1 MDEFQNAPPIS
12 SFSGG
17 GAMGELMRSLDWNR
31 TPLGPVE
38 RWPQSLRTSVSI
50 CLSSRFPILIW
61 WGPDLVKL
69 YNDAYREILR
79 AKHPA
84 AMGARGRDVWPE
96 IWHIIGPMLASV
108 IERGEA
114 TWSENI
120 MLPLERKGFAEECYF
135 TFSYSPIRDESGSVG
150 GVFTAV
156 TETTQQVLSERRLRT
171 LRDLGALSAR
181 AQSEAEASREL
192 VEILAL
198 NKADVPDC
206 ALLGLDAARTA
217 FDPARSFGLPAGP
230 ADGLLQAVKASLEGV
245 DTGVTRNP
253 WGDGSDGEWAL
264 VLPLPAPGQDSALVI
279 ALSPMLPLDEA
290 YRGFLRTVGDQAGAV
305 LANARAFESERR
317 RAAALAELDRAKTA
331 FFSNVSHE
339 FRTPLTLMTGPL
351 SDLLEGAQGA
361 LSPAQRQQLELVER
375 NTLRLLKLVN
385 MLLDFART
393 EAGRTEATYEP
404 TDLAALTVDVA
415 SSFRAA
421 LERAGLRFEVT
432 CETLPETVFVDREMW
447 EKIVLNLLSNAF
459 KFTFEGGISVTLRP
473 ADGEVILEV
482 RDSGTGIP
490 ESEVPRVFERF
501 HRVQGA
507 KSRTYEGTGIG
518 LALVSELV
526 GMHGGR
532 IDVQSRVGEGT
543 SFAVHIP
550 RGCAHLPAEQIG
562 VGRRLPS
569 TGIAASAYLQEA
581 LRWLPDGGTAEAG
594 IVTARPGARILVAD
608 DNADMREYVAHVL
621 APRWNVEAV
630 ANGAE
635 ALQAA
640 RRVRPDLILTD
651 IMMPDLDGFGLLRE
665 VRRDPA
671 LETIPVIMLSARA
684 AEDARIEGLEA
695 GADDY
700 VVKPFVARELLARV
714 STHLQ
719 LAAARETALRD
730 RERMYGVFQQ
740 APVPIAVFSGPD
752 FTCELANPRYQQLV
766 GNRPLAGRTL
776 REAFP
781 ELVGTPILDIVE
793 QVWSTGEPFAADEYA
808 IRLRRADGMLEDRW
822 FNFNLQRLRDPLGN
836 ATSVMLVA
844 VDVSEQVRARL
855 RMEEAGRERE
865 VLLAREQQSRR
876 EAEAANRAKDEFLA
890 MLGHE
895 LRNPLAPILTAMQI
909 LQLKGVATRE
919 AEIVQRQLRHMI
931 RLVDDL
937 LDVARLAR
945 GKIELKKRAVEL
957 APLIGRAVEM
967 ASPLLEQG
975 RHHLEVDVPEGIV
988 LDADP
993 DRFAQVLSNL
1003 LTNACK
1009 YSPPASH
1016 VSLKARRQ
1024 DAAIEVSVRDTGIG
1038 IAPPMLEQIFEPFF
1052 QDPSQRAKSPGGLG
1066 LGLTIARNLIQ
1077 LHGGAIEAHSEG
1089 AGRGSEFVV
1098 RVPALPITVPSL
1110 REPRGMAV
1118 GQPAPWAARVLLVDD
1133 NLDAGEMLATALQ
1146 GAGYDVRTAA
1156 DGPQALG
1163 IAEGFVP
1170 QIALLD
1176 IGLPVMDGYE
1186 VGAALR
1192 SRFPGVAL
1200 FAVTGYGTA
1209 ADRDRAEAAGF
1220 SGHFVK
1226 PVDLDEIFAALR
1238 RVCGAPASNAF
1249 A

>member
-1 MDEFQNAPPIS
+1 MPL
-12 SFSGG
+12 FSGG
-17 GAMGELMRSLDWNR
+17 GAAGELMRSLDWSR
-31 TPLGPVE
+31 TPLGPVD

-61 WGPDLVKL
+61 WGPELVKL
-69 YNDAYREILR
+69 YNAAYREILR

-96 IWHIIGPMLASV
+96 IWHIIGPMLSSV
-108 IERGEA
+108 MERGES

-135 TFSYSPIRDESGSVG
+135 TFSYSPIRDESGDVG

-181 AQSEAEASREL
+181 AQSEVEASREL
-192 VEILAL
+192 VEILGS

-206 ALLGLDAARTA
+206 ALLGLDGARSA
-217 FDPARSFGLPAGP
+217 FDPARSYGLPADPSG
-230 ADGLLQAVKASLEGV
+230 ALLSAVKASLEGV
-245 DTGVTRNP
+245 DLGVTRNP
-253 WGDGSDGEWAL
+253 WGEGGGEWAL

-279 ALSPMLPLDEA
+279 ALSPMLPVDEA

-305 LANARAFESERR
+305 LANARALESERR
-317 RAAALAELDRAKTA
+317 RAEALAEIDRAKTA
-331 FFSNVSHE
+331 FFSNISHE

-351 SDLLEGAQGA
+351 SDLLDGAHGA
-361 LSPAQRQQLELVER
+361 LGGPQRQQLELVER
-375 NTLRLLKLVN
+375 NALRLMKLVN
-385 MLLDFART
+385 MLLDFARI
-393 EAGRTEATYEP
+393 EAGRAEAAYEP
-404 TDLAALTVDVA
+404 TDLAALTSDLA
-415 SSFRAA
+415 SSFRASV
-421 LERAGLRFEVT
+421 ERAGLRFEVA
-432 CETLPETVFVDREMW
+432 CEVPPEPIFVDREMW

-459 KFTFEGGISVTLRP
+459 KFTFEGGISLSLRA
-473 ADGEVILEV
+473 ADHEVILEV

-490 ESEVPRVFERF
+490 ESEIPRLFERF

-507 KSRTYEGTGIG
+507 RSRTYEGSGIG

-532 IDVQSRVGEGT
+532 IAVVSRVGEGT

-550 RGCAHLPAEQIG
+550 RGRAHLPPERIG
-562 VGRRLPS
+562 AGRRLPS
-569 TGIAASAYLQEA
+569 TGIAASAYVQEA
-581 LRWLPDGGTAEAG
+581 MRWLPDGGKTVAEAG
-594 IVTARPGARILVAD
+594 VVTARPGARILVAD
-608 DNADMREYVAHVL
+608 DNADMREYVTHVL

-630 ANGAE
+630 ADGAA
-635 ALQAA
+635 ALAAA
-640 RRVRPDLILTD
+640 RRSRPDLILTD
-651 IMMPDLDGFGLLRE
+651 VMMPGLDGFGLLRE
-665 VRRDPA
+665 IRKDRDLTA
-671 LETIPVIMLSARA
+671 VPVIMLSARA
-684 AEDARIEGLEA
+684 GEEARIDGLEA

-719 LAAARETALRD
+719 LAGAREAAVRE
-730 RERMYGVFQQ
+730 RERMYGVFEQ

-752 FTCELANPRYQQLV
+752 FTYELANSRFLQAV
-766 GNRPLAGRTL
+766 GKRTLAGLKL
-776 REAFP
+776 REESP
-781 ELVGTPILDIVE
+781 ELVGTPLFEVLAR
-793 QVWSTGEPFAADEYA
+793 VWATGEPYAADEYLA
-808 IRLRRADGMLEDRW
+808 RLRRPDGQIEDRW
-822 FNFNLQRLRDPLGN
+822 FNFDLQRLPGPSGGAN
-836 ATSVMLVA
+836 SMMLVA
-844 VDVSEQVRARL
+844 MDVSDQVRARL
-855 RMEEAGRERE
+855 RLEEAGRERD
-865 VLLAREQQSRR
+865 VLLAREQQARR
-876 EAEAANRAKDEFLA
+876 DAEAANRAKDEFLA

-975 RHHLEVDVPEGIV
+975 QHHLDVDVEEGIV
-988 LDADP
+988 VEADP

-1003 LTNACK
+1003 LMNACK

-1016 VSLKARRQ
+1016 IRLMARR
-1024 DAAIEVSVRDTGIG
+1024 DDTAIEVTVRDDGIG
-1038 IAPPMLEQIFEPFF
+1038 IAPEMLRRVFEPFV
-1052 QDPSQRAKSPGGLG
+1052 QDPSRRATSSGGLG
-1066 LGLTIARNLIQ
+1066 LGLTIARNLIE
-1077 LHGGAIEAHSEG
+1077 LHGGSIEARSEG
-1089 AGRGSEFVV
+1089 AGKGSEFVV
-1098 RVPALPITVPSL
+1098 RVPALPISVSSGREARLPSL
-1110 REPRGMAV
+1110 EARP
-1118 GQPAPWAARVLLVDD
+1118 PTAARVLVVDD
-1133 NLDAGEMLATALQ
+1133 NRDAAELLAYALQ

-1156 DGPQALG
+1156 DGPEALRLVN
-1163 IAEGFVP
+1163 AFVP
-1170 QIALLD
+1170 HVALLD

-1186 VGAALR
+1186 LGAALR
-1192 SRFPGVAL
+1192 SRFADLAL

-1209 ADRDRAEAAGF
+1209 ADRGRAEAAGF

-1226 PVDLDEIFAALR
+1226 PVDLDEIFVALR
-1238 RVCGAPASNAF
+1238 QACAVLASA
-1249 A
+1249 